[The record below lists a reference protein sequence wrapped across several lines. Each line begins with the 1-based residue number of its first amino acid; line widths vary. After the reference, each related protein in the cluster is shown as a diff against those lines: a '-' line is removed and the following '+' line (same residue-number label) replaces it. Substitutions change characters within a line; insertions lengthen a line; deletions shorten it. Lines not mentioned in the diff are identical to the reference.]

1 MRKIKGLRWYMI
13 GLVTLGTVL
22 GYLTRNTIAVAAPT
36 LQTELHI
43 TTQQY
48 SYIVAAY
55 SACYTLMQ
63 PVAGYV
69 LDLLGTKIGYA
80 MFAVLWAIFCA
91 ATAMAGSWGGFALA
105 RGAVGAAEA
114 AMIPAGLKASS
125 EWFPARERS
134 VAVGYFNVGSSIG
147 AMLAPPLVVWAIMAH
162 SWQMAFIITGVLS
175 MAWAFCWLI
184 FYKHPKQQT
193 KLSDEERNYIISGQ
207 EAQHQTGNT
216 RKMSALEIIRNRQFW
231 GIALPR
237 FLAEPAWGT
246 FNAWIPLFMFK
257 VYGFNLKEIAMFA
270 WMPMLFAD
278 FGCILG
284 GYLPPL
290 FQRWFGVNLIV
301 SRKLVVTLGAVLM
314 IAPGTI
320 GLFTSPYIAI
330 GLLCVGGFAHQALSG
345 ALITLSSDV
354 FGRNEVA
361 TANGLTGMA
370 AWTAST
376 LFALVVGALA
386 DTLGF
391 SPLFAALAVFDL
403 LGAVVIWTVLKN
415 KPISEL
421 NAEPVIPQASA
432 VRS

>member
-13 GLVTLGTVL
+13 ALVTVGTIL
-22 GYLTRNTIAVAAPT
+22 GYLTRNAIAVAAPT
-36 LQTELHI
+36 LQEQLHI

-48 SYIVAAY
+48 SYIIAAY
-55 SACYTLMQ
+55 SAAYTLMQ

-69 LDLLGTKIGYA
+69 LDVMGTKVGYA
-80 MFAVLWAIFCA
+80 MFAIMWAIFCMS
-91 ATAMAGSWGGFALA
+91 TALASSWGGLAIA
-105 RGAVGAAEA
+105 RGAVGMAEA

-125 EWFPARERS
+125 EWFPAKERS
-134 VAVGYFNVGSSIG
+134 IAVGYFNVGSSIG
-147 AMLAPPLVVWAIMAH
+147 GMIAPPLVVWAIVMH

-175 MAWAFCWLI
+175 LIWAIAWLI
-184 FYKHPKQQT
+184 LYKHPKDQK
-193 KLSDEERNYIISGQ
+193 KLTDEEREYILSGQ
-207 EAQHQTGNT
+207 EAQHSTANAK
-216 RKMSALEIIRNRQFW
+216 KMSALQIIRNRQFW
-231 GIALPR
+231 GIAIPR

-257 VYGFNLKEIAMFA
+257 AYGFNLKEIAMFA

-278 FGCILG
+278 LGCILG

-290 FQRWFGVNLIV
+290 FQKHFKVNLIV
-301 SRKLVVTLGAVLM
+301 SRKLVVTMGGLLM

-320 GLFTSPYIAI
+320 GLFTSPYAAIA
-330 GLLCVGGFAHQALSG
+330 LLCVGGFAHQSLSG

-376 LFALVVGALA
+376 MFALVVGALA
-386 DTLGF
+386 DTMGF
-391 SPLFAALAVFDL
+391 SPLFAALAVFDVL
-403 LGAVVIWTVLKN
+403 AVVVIWTVLQN
-415 KPISEL
+415 RPAVEPTIDPIQ
-421 NAEPVIPQASA
+421 QAPA
-432 VRS
+432 GQN